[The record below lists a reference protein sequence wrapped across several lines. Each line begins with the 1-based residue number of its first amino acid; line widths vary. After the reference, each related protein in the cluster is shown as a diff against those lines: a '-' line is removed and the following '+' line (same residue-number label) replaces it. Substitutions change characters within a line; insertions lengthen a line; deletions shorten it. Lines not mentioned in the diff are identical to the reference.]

1 MKRTLVALTLVALS
15 TGALADNSNPSHNN
29 GYAGGGPFL
38 ATIAAGAL
46 LGYIA
51 GQRPVYVSQPTYI
64 PVTNQPVTNVPFS
77 GVRCELHSEMI
88 NGQIVQ
94 GQLCR

>member
-1 MKRTLVALTLVALS
+1 MKRTIVALALVAVT
-15 TGALADNSNPSHNN
+15 TGALADNSRPAYNT
-29 GYAGGGPFL
+29 GYAGGGQFA
-38 ATIAAGAL
+38 ATIVAGAL

-64 PVTNQPVTNVPFS
+64 PVTNQPVAPMPFS
-77 GVRCELHSEMI
+77 GIQCELHSEMI
-88 NGQIVQ
+88 NGQLVQ

>member
-1 MKRTLVALTLVALS
+1 MKRTLVALTLVAL
-15 TGALADNSNPSHNN
+15 TTTALADNSRPAYNT
-29 GYAGGGPFL
+29 GYAGSGPFL

-64 PVTNQPVTNVPFS
+64 PVTNQPVTNMPFS
-77 GVRCELHSEMI
+77 GIQCELHSEVI
-88 NGQIVQ
+88 NGQLVQ